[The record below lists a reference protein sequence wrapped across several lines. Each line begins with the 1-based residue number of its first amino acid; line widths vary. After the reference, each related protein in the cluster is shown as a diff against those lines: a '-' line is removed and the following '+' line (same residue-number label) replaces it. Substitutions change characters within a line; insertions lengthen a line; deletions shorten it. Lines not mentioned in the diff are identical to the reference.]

1 MWERLVSPRGF
12 LQLAAASTIAM
23 FLVVTSG
30 AFVRLTAS
38 GLGCDHWPRCGT
50 APFPT
55 QGNEHAIIEFSNRM
69 VALVGIAVALV
80 TWLASRKVHGL
91 SRLGRSSALVS
102 IWEINN
108 ELWPAR
114 FKHPHVVL
122 TANDRLPHA
131 VCEYDVIEGRA
142 YLTQL

>member
-1 MWERLVSPRGF
+1 MRALVLVLAVLAGAKVWTQERLYRDGASDALLLAYRDRAIAACQMSAPDAPASRAADPIGRLSDRSAPASTASLPLWTRPASV
-12 LQLAAASTIAM
+12 QLAI
-23 FLVVTSG
+23 
-30 AFVRLTAS
+30 
-38 GLGCDHWPRCGT
+38 
-50 APFPT
+50 
-55 QGNEHAIIEFSNRM
+55 
-69 VALVGIAVALV
+69 
-80 TWLASRKVHGL
+80 
-91 SRLGRSSALVS
+91 GRSSAPVS

-142 YLTQL
+142 YLTPS